1 MKIHRLEISR
11 VSVRNAV
18 NDDRCWHDV
27 NEDNCKNQ
35 ARLRFYDIELND
47 VDLGNS
53 DVEYENYVIRC
64 TNARGVQLKKDPY

>member
-1 MKIHRLEISR
+1 MTGVGI
-11 VSVRNAV
+11 
-18 NDDRCWHDV
+18 